1 MASQDQPQ
9 HEVSEPVA
17 QKEVFDSDPPA
28 VQHEVQEHQN
38 EVHEQH
44 PAAQVFGG
52 PEPSAVQ
59 NQEAFD
65 KPAHVQKEVFNEQP
79 QEVFEKPPAAVTS
92 QPEPVFEQPPAA
104 QVEVFEPPQRTTRAT
119 RTSKRNQQQEVQAE
133 EPPVQKEVFNEIP
146 PETHHQEV
154 FEQPPA
160 SQPSSEVFEQPAP
173 KIAAPVF
180 EPAPSFEPPPQMVSN
195 NLENNH
201 HGEEPSNHE
210 KPFNQPQEVR
220 NNEEPSE
227 PPTSMSAPQSQ
238 DQQHE
243 GSESTPATD
252 DQGPKEVGMP
262 F

>member
-17 QKEVFDSDPPA
+17 QKEVFASEPPS

-38 EVHEQH
+38 EVHEQP

-79 QEVFEKPPAAVTS
+79 QEVFGKPPAAVTS

-119 RTSKRNQQQEVQAE
+119 RTSKRNQQQEVLAE

-146 PETHHQEV
+146 PETHLQEV

-160 SQPSSEVFEQPAP
+160 S
-173 KIAAPVF
+173 
-180 EPAPSFEPPPQMVSN
+180 
-195 NLENNH
+195 
-201 HGEEPSNHE
+201 
-210 KPFNQPQEVR
+210 
-220 NNEEPSE
+220 
-227 PPTSMSAPQSQ
+227 
-238 DQQHE
+238 
-243 GSESTPATD
+243 
-252 DQGPKEVGMP
+252 
-262 F
+262 